1 MARWSAFYLS
11 FLLAVIFAALGVYY
25 LIPGVYHPFSGDTVN
40 ETHAHLRDAAVYLA
54 LAVLAVV
61 AGRFTRPS
69 AKE

>member
-25 LIPGVYHPFSGDTVN
+25 LIPGVYHPFTSDTVN

-54 LAVLAVV
+54 LAALAVV
-61 AGRFTRPS
+61 AGRFAHPT